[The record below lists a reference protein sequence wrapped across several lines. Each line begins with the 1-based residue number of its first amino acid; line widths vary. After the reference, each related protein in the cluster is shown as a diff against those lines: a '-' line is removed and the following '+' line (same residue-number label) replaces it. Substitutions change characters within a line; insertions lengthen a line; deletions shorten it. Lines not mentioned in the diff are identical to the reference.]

1 MFPERPQ
8 IHIEK
13 TMFEKLANIIGIAS
27 IVAMILYI
35 ALNWSA
41 LPDDVPIHFNAAGE
55 VDRWDSKWSMLILPI
70 IAIALYIFMEV
81 IEKRPHTHNYPAR
94 LTEQNAAQFYKE
106 SCQTLNLTKNI
117 TTLMLAY
124 IAVRSVLVALEK
136 VQGLGVAT
144 IGIFLFIIGFII
156 IRGMRRMSKIK

>member
-13 TMFEKLANIIGIAS
+13 TIVEKLANIVGIAS
-27 IVAMILYI
+27 VVVMILYI
-35 ALNWSA
+35 ALNWSS
-41 LPDDVPIHFNAAGE
+41 LPDAVPIHFNAAGE
-55 VDRWDSKWSMLILPI
+55 VDRWDSKWSMLTLPT

-81 IEKRPHTHNYPAR
+81 IERRPHTHNYPAR

-117 TTLMLAY
+117 TTLMIAY

-136 VQGLGVAT
+136 VQGLGIAT
-144 IGIFLFIIGFII
+144 IGIFLFIIGFVI
-156 IRGMRRMSKIK
+156 IRGMIRMSKIK

>member
-1 MFPERPQ
+1 MFPERPK

-13 TMFEKLANIIGIAS
+13 TILEKLANIIGMAS

-35 ALNWSA
+35 AFNWSA

-70 IAIALYIFMEV
+70 ISIALYIFMEV

-136 VQGLGVAT
+136 VQGLGIAT
-144 IGIFLFIIGFII
+144 IGIFLFIIGFVI
-156 IRGMRRMSKIK
+156 IRGMIRMSKIK

>member
-13 TMFEKLANIIGIAS
+13 TMLEKLANIIGITS
-27 IVAMILYI
+27 IIAMILYI

-41 LPDDVPIHFNAAGE
+41 LPADVPIHFNAAGE
-55 VDRWDSKWSMLILPI
+55 VDSWGSRWLIFFLPT

-94 LTEQNAAQFYKE
+94 LTERNAAQFYKE
-106 SCQTLNLTKNI
+106 SRQAMNLTKNI
-117 TTLMLAY
+117 ATIMLAY
-124 IAVRSVLVALEK
+124 IGIQSVLVALEK
-136 VQGLGVAT
+136 VQGLGITVM
-144 IGIFLFIIGFII
+144 GIFVLMLGFVI
-156 IRGMRRMSKIK
+156 IRSMIRMSKIK

>member
-13 TMFEKLANIIGIAS
+13 TMLEKLANIIGIAS

-55 VDRWDSKWSMLILPI
+55 VDSWGSKWMLFFLPI
-70 IAIALYIFMEV
+70 ITIALHLFMEV

-117 TTLMLAY
+117 ATMMLAY

-136 VQGLGVAT
+136 VQGLGITVM
-144 IGIFLFIIGFII
+144 GIFLLMLGFVI
-156 IRGMRRMSKIK
+156 IRGMIRMSKIK

>member
-35 ALNWSA
+35 ELNWSA

>member
-13 TMFEKLANIIGIAS
+13 TMFEKIANIIGMAS

-41 LPDDVPIHFNAAGE
+41 LPDDVPIHFNVTGE
-55 VDRWDSKWSMLILPI
+55 VDRWGSKWMMLFLPI
-70 IAIALYIFMEV
+70 ITIALHLFMEV
-81 IEKRPHTHNYPAR
+81 IEKRPDTHNYPAR

-117 TTLMLAY
+117 VTIMLVY
-124 IAVRSVLVALEK
+124 IAIRSVLVALEK
-136 VQGLGVAT
+136 VQGLGIAVM
-144 IGIFLFIIGFII
+144 GIFIFILGFVI
-156 IRGMRRMSKIK
+156 IRGMIRMSKIK

>member
-13 TMFEKLANIIGIAS
+13 TMLEKLANIIGIAS

-41 LPDDVPIHFNAAGE
+41 LPDAVPIHFNAAGE
-55 VDRWDSKWSMLILPI
+55 VDSWGSRWMMFFLPT
-70 IAIALYIFMEV
+70 IAIALYIFMEA
-81 IEKRPHTHNYPAR
+81 IERRPHTHNYPAR

-106 SCQTLNLTKNI
+106 SRQTMNLTKNI
-117 TTLMLAY
+117 ATSMLAY
-124 IAVRSVLVALEK
+124 IGIRSVLVALEK
-136 VQGLGVAT
+136 VQGLGIAMM
-144 IGIFLFIIGFII
+144 GIFLLLLGFVI
-156 IRGMRRMSKIK
+156 IRSMIRMSKIK

>member
-35 ALNWSA
+35 ELNWSA

-156 IRGMRRMSKIK
+156 IRGMIRMSKIK

>member
-1 MFPERPQ
+1 MLPERPQ

-13 TMFEKLANIIGIAS
+13 TMLGKLANSIGIAS

-70 IAIALYIFMEV
+70 ISIALYIFMEV

-136 VQGLGVAT
+136 VQGLGIAT
-144 IGIFLFIIGFII
+144 IGIFLFIIGFVI
-156 IRGMRRMSKIK
+156 IRGMIRMSKIK

>member
-156 IRGMRRMSKIK
+156 IRGMIRMSKIK